1 MEKTHAHPI
10 THYVLVWLGLLGLTG
25 LSFGL
30 SLLHLGAAD
39 IVVALAIAIVKST
52 LVLLFFMHL
61 IEQRGANAAVVGT
74 LVFFVVLLTSL
85 MAADV
90 ATRERYTPDAARHR
104 TTQAHRTDPAI

>member
-1 MEKTHAHPI
+1 MEKPHAASF
-10 THYVLVWLGLLGLTG
+10 THYALVWLGLLGLTA

-39 IVVALAIAIVKST
+39 VVVALAIAVVKSV

-61 IEQRGANAAVVGT
+61 VEHRGTNMAVVGT
-74 LVFFVVLLTSL
+74 LVFFIALLASL

-90 ATRERYTPDAARHR
+90 ATREGTTPAPVLGVPGR
-104 TTQAHRTDPAI
+104 